1 MTSTKQL
8 EVPESAMTEVAEL
21 IAQRELTVTIVG
33 PHGEIENAI
42 VIEVEYEP
50 EEREAV
56 HALEDFI
63 EDQWAEL
70 DDEEDDDDDD
80 DDEEDEDDDEEDEDE
95 EDDD

>member
-1 MTSTKQL
+1 M
-8 EVPESAMTEVAEL
+8 EVPESAMTEVAGL

-63 EDQWAEL
+63 EDQWTEL
-70 DDEEDDDDDD
+70 DDEEDEDDEEEDEDDDDDEEDEDEDEEDDDDDD
-80 DDEEDEDDDEEDEDE
+80 D
-95 EDDD
+95 

>member
-1 MTSTKQL
+1 MTRTKQL
-8 EVPESAMTEVAEL
+8 EVPESAMTEVAGL

-63 EDQWAEL
+63 EDTWEEL
-70 DDEEDDDDDD
+70 EEDDDDDD
-80 DDEEDEDDDEEDEDE
+80 EDDDE
-95 EDDD
+95 DD